1 MGLPPQ
7 IRLNLV
13 EKMFIANLRRK
24 FWKGNDRF
32 RGTPDD
38 IETMSPLQV
47 LYELRDELV
56 DSVVYLETAID
67 KLEKDERGCV

>member
-1 MGLPPQ
+1 MPPQ

-13 EKMFIANLRRK
+13 EKIFTANLRRK
-24 FWKGNDRF
+24 FWAGNDKF
-32 RGTPDD
+32 RGTDED

-47 LYELRDELV
+47 LYNLRDELV

-67 KLEKDERGCV
+67 KLEKNEAKKE